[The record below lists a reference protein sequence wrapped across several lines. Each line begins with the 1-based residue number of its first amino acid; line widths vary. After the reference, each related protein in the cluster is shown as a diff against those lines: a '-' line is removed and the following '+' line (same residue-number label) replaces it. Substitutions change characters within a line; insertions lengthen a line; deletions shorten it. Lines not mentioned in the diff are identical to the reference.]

1 MYLQLRGSN
10 QQVTG
15 ISMVMQSTL
24 YLGQLRCKATHG
36 PSGVELVTDAPT
48 DNQGRGESFSPTDLV
63 ATALATCNVTTM
75 AITAQRDKVKLDGTK
90 VYAEKHMSTDAPRRI
105 ARIVI
110 KIEFPSGIP
119 RQYREKLET
128 IARTCP
134 VARSL
139 HPDVT
144 LDMTFSY
151 PD

>member
-1 MYLQLRGSN
+1 
-10 QQVTG
+10 
-15 ISMVMQSTL
+15 MVPQSLL
-24 YLGQLRCKATHG
+24 YLGELRCKATHG

-63 ATALATCNVTTM
+63 VTALATCQATTMGIVATRDNVT
-75 AITAQRDKVKLDGTK
+75 LDGTR
-90 VYAEKHMSTDAPRRI
+90 VFAEKHMSTDAPRRI
-105 ARIVI
+105 ARIVVRMD
-110 KIEFPSGIP
+110 FPPGIP
-119 RQYREKLET
+119 KLYREKLEL

-144 LDMTFSY
+144 LDVAFSY